1 MLQFEQIVLLA
12 VLLLIIAGLIKDLI
26 RPAATF
32 MIGAVTLL
40 LMGII
45 EPQQLLAG
53 LANKQIAVIV
63 LLVLISAGLRQNF
76 DIKALFDK
84 VFSRA
89 KSTRSFLAVM
99 MGLVSTCSAFIN
111 NTPMVAVMTPYV
123 YQWGKSKGVAPSKL
137 LIPLSYAT
145 MLGGMITVVGTSTN
159 LVINGFLAQ
168 SNEPM
173 LIWTDF
179 LYPGLL
185 VTVTGIV
192 FMLLFG
198 QRLLP
203 AHQDRVEQ
211 FKEHS
216 REYVVE
222 AKLGEGCP
230 LQNKTVK
237 EAQLRKLNG
246 LYLVDIIRNKK
257 VISPVGPGEKLRL
270 NDKLVF
276 AGDTEKVVELLKDN
290 QGLLLPR
297 PNGTFVDN
305 KVRVTEAIIPAN
317 SSLVGRLVRDSDF
330 RNKYDAAILAIHRNG
345 ERTRGKIGDA
355 RLQTGDLLMLTVGNQ
370 FYERQEQNK
379 DLFTISKVKKVESH
393 DPVRSKIFL
402 GILSVA
408 VLAVLAGLL
417 ELFIALTIIF
427 GSMMLLKMFK
437 ISDLK
442 RELDLDLIT
451 ILVCAL
457 AIGNALITT
466 GAAEVL
472 THGFMSVLRPF
483 GYTGLLT
490 GLFGL
495 TILLTSFVTNAAAVS
510 ICFPIA
516 YALAHELGVPGTPFY
531 VAIAFGASAAFMTPV
546 GYQTNLM
553 VYGPGGYTFKDYLKI
568 GAPLTLLYS
577 VVCISFIILRY
588 T

>member
-1 MLQFEQIVLLA
+1 
-12 VLLLIIAGLIKDLI
+12 
-26 RPAATF
+26 
-32 MIGAVTLL
+32 
-40 LMGII
+40 
-45 EPQQLLAG
+45 
-53 LANKQIAVIV
+53 
-63 LLVLISAGLRQNF
+63 
-76 DIKALFDK
+76 
-84 VFSRA
+84 
-89 KSTRSFLAVM
+89 
-99 MGLVSTCSAFIN
+99 
-111 NTPMVAVMTPYV
+111 
-123 YQWGKSKGVAPSKL
+123 
-137 LIPLSYAT
+137 
-145 MLGGMITVVGTSTN
+145 
-159 LVINGFLAQ
+159 
-168 SNEPM
+168 
-173 LIWTDF
+173 
-179 LYPGLL
+179 
-185 VTVTGIV
+185 
-192 FMLLFG
+192 
-198 QRLLP
+198 
-203 AHQDRVEQ
+203 
-211 FKEHS
+211 
-216 REYVVE
+216 
-222 AKLGEGCP
+222 
-230 LQNKTVK
+230 
-237 EAQLRKLNG
+237 
-246 LYLVDIIRNKK
+246 
-257 VISPVGPGEKLRL
+257 
-270 NDKLVF
+270 
-276 AGDTEKVVELLKDN
+276 
-290 QGLLLPR
+290 
-297 PNGTFVDN
+297 
-305 KVRVTEAIIPAN
+305 
-317 SSLVGRLVRDSDF
+317 VRDSDF